1 MVLINL
7 GLGKHVTEIDPANF
21 PMLHIWNRIGVTFA
35 IMACVLTKT
44 SWALTML
51 RIVRATRDCMRVM
64 VWCLLVSVN
73 VVMEVGVILNF
84 LECDGSGLTVSPKQM
99 WCWTN
104 LIAANYNV
112 FSAGK

>member
-1 MVLINL
+1 MIDL
-7 GLGKHVTEIDPANF
+7 GVGKHIYEVDPANLD
-21 PMLHIWNRIGVTFA
+21 MLHILNRVGSTFA
-35 IMACVLTKT
+35 ILACALTKT

-51 RIVRATRDCMRVM
+51 RIVSRTRDCMRVM

-73 VVMEVGVILNF
+73 VLMDVGVILNF
-84 LECDGSGLTVSPKQM
+84 MECDSTGLSVSPSTM